1 MPPEVQ
7 WSADGS
13 EVVTEVT
20 FPFSQLHDYAKSI
33 GVSPLSVLAPLMMKA
48 FDDKFGGTDKP
59 VIAEI
64 PVDLRPLLHA
74 DDALFGRRSRRWRRG
89 EAFVDRQVVLAAP
102 YEVDER
108 IAGDGVNPLP
118 EGIDGTVTM
127 QVDVDLDK
135 RLLQQV
141 VGIVDTP
148 QPLYEKAVDRIAV
161 TVEQVFEGP
170 VVAFEHEFHQAPVFG
185 DDIVGYLHTRSSRRS
200 SITPSRNAHSG
211 LSRS

>member
-1 MPPEVQ
+1 
-7 WSADGS
+7 
-13 EVVTEVT
+13 
-20 FPFSQLHDYAKSI
+20 
-33 GVSPLSVLAPLMMKA
+33 
-48 FDDKFGGTDKP
+48 
-59 VIAEI
+59 
-64 PVDLRPLLHA
+64 
-74 DDALFGRRSRRWRRG
+74 
-89 EAFVDRQVVLAAP
+89 
-102 YEVDER
+102 
-108 IAGDGVNPLP
+108 
-118 EGIDGTVTM
+118 M
-127 QVDVDLDK
+127 QVDVDLDE

-200 SITPSRNAHSG
+200 SITHSG

>member
-1 MPPEVQ
+1 
-7 WSADGS
+7 
-13 EVVTEVT
+13 
-20 FPFSQLHDYAKSI
+20 
-33 GVSPLSVLAPLMMKA
+33 
-48 FDDKFGGTDKP
+48 
-59 VIAEI
+59 
-64 PVDLRPLLHA
+64 
-74 DDALFGRRSRRWRRG
+74 
-89 EAFVDRQVVLAAP
+89 
-102 YEVDER
+102 
-108 IAGDGVNPLP
+108 
-118 EGIDGTVTM
+118 M
-127 QVDVDLDK
+127 QVDVDLDE

-170 VVAFEHEFHQAPVFG
+170 VVTFEHEFHQAPVFG